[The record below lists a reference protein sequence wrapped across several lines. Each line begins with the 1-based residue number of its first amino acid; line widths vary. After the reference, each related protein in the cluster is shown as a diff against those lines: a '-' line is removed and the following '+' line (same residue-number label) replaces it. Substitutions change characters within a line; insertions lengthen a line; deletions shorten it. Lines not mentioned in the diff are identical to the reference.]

1 MPNKRIKNA
10 IKNYNKGLRMMS
22 SAKNTLMNGGMIYQ
36 VGGTINTVQPQ
47 RQTNVNNMVSSLQ
60 NINRT
65 FLPNNILGNNNVQ
78 SVLQERPSLYQGG
91 GWKNIAAAYFG
102 NNANGISYRNSPL
115 HAYNQGLRQGKQFQ
129 MGGAMPQ
136 QEEQFADESGQYM
149 NELAGQTPGQQNAPQ
164 QEGMEQ
170 EGGQQLSEQEM
181 MQLAQLILQGDEEA
195 LKLAEQLPQE
205 QQQILM
211 QMIQQM
217 QQQGAQGQ
225 QQAQAPQPSEEEM
238 MMQQQAMQGQEMSQ
252 GQEMPMMMVGGMKK
266 KKRKPVTKSSYYSHG
281 GAIKKGVNKSLYQ
294 MLGIPC

>member
-36 VGGTINTVQPQ
+36 VGGTMNTVQSTINTVQPQ
-47 RQTNVNNMVSSLQ
+47 RQTNVNNMVNSLQ

-78 SVLQERPSLYQGG
+78 SVLQERPSLYQDG
-91 GWKNIAAAYFG
+91 GWKNIAAAYFS
-102 NNANGISYRNSPL
+102 NNANGISYRNSPI

-136 QEEQFADESGQYM
+136 QEE
-149 NELAGQTPGQQNAPQ
+149 LAGQTPDQQNAPQ

-170 EGGQQLSEQEM
+170 ESEQQLSQEEM
-181 MQLAQLILQGDEEA
+181 IQLAKLILQGDEEA
-195 LKLAEQLPQE
+195 LKLAEQLSQE
-205 QQQILM
+205 QQQMLM
-211 QMIQQM
+211 QIIEQM
-217 QQQGAQGQ
+217 QQQGNQGQ
-225 QQAQAPQPSEEEM
+225 QQPQAPQPSEEEM

-252 GQEMPMMMVGGMKK
+252 GQEMPMMMVGGIKK